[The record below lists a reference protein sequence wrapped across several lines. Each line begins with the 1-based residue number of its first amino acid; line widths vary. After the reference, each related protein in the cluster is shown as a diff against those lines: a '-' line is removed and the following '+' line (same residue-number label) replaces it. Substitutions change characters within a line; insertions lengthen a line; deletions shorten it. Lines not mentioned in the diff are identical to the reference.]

1 MKGEFIMKD
10 DNTRIITEATVSIDY
25 ERAYNEMRHEF
36 NLAIELI
43 EKYRK
48 ALLNLALNEKN

>member
-10 DNTRIITEATVSIDY
+10 NNNRSVTEATVSIDY
-25 ERAYNEMRHEF
+25 QKAYEETAYELH
-36 NLAIELI
+36 LAMELI

-48 ALLNLALNEKN
+48 ALLNLALNGKN

>member
-10 DNTRIITEATVSIDY
+10 NNNRSVTEATVSIDY
-25 ERAYNEMRHEF
+25 QKAYEETAYELH
-36 NLAIELI
+36 LAMELI

-48 ALLNLALNEKN
+48 ALLNLALND